1 LVTLRALKLA
11 SQADHAAAIADV
23 DGDGASAVLTRRPTG
38 VAVFLNRL

>member
-11 SQADHAAAIADV
+11 SQADRAAAIADV
-23 DGDGASAVLTRRPTG
+23 DGDGASHVLTRRPTG